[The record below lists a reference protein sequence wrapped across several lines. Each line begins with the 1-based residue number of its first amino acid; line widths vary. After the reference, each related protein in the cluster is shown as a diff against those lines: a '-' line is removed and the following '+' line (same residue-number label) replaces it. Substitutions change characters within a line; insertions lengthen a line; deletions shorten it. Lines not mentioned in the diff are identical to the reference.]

1 MNAHLTGCNLIPSRR
16 IYARRRARRVRLWLS
31 VVPGVASLLMGVYAW
46 LNTAWTTDTAAV
58 QTAIN
63 EVDRASEDLRAAIN
77 RDRAQAAQSG
87 ILLAAHKAVGEQ
99 PDWGILLYIL
109 SAKLGDDTVL
119 SNCVLEPMA
128 PPGAR
133 ALEGSRPTRF
143 RLTLFGIARD
153 QDAVSRLVLSLE
165 SEAASTLFD
174 QVRILE
180 SKRINLGGRDAIGYR
195 IECHLSDGAAGGGAH

>member
-1 MNAHLTGCNLIPSRR
+1 MNPITGCNLIPERR

-31 VVPGVASLLMGVYAW
+31 IVPGFASLLMGVYTW
-46 LNTAWTTDTAAV
+46 LSTAWTTDTASI
-58 QTAIN
+58 QKAIA
-63 EVDRASEDLRAAIN
+63 EVDRASEELRAAIN
-77 RDRAQAAQSG
+77 RDRAEAGRSG

-109 SAKLGDDTVL
+109 SGKLGDDTVL
-119 SNCVLEPMA
+119 NNCVLEPMA
-128 PPGAR
+128 PPHAPGAKSI
-133 ALEGSRPTRF
+133 EGSRPTRF

-165 SEAASTLFD
+165 GEAQSRLFD

-195 IECHLSDGAAGGGAH
+195 IECHLSDGK